1 MALDMAGHARRV
13 SQWSATALGFSIP
26 VSTALDNVLIVITL
40 VAWLLSGQIRELKNY
55 SFKNKHLLFSVL
67 LFGLLALGTLYGDT
81 AWREAKST
89 LGKYADLLLIP
100 VFAFVLRD
108 RDARDKALLAFAIAI
123 AIVVVLSP
131 LVRFNLLPA
140 LPFITGDA
148 TSPTVFKLKITH
160 SLLVAFGAF
169 LFVWLGSTSR
179 SPRLRAVWSVFALL
193 AVVNVMLLV
202 KGATG
207 YITLGLLSIVLVWE
221 RTRGRGFAF
230 GMLGLAVV
238 IAVLLATPNPFQD
251 RVLLIVK
258 EVREWRA
265 DTAVDEGT
273 STGLRLEFYRG
284 TLGLIAAHPIVGV
297 GTGGFRAAYA
307 QHVKGS
313 GRAET
318 HNPHNE
324 YLHITAQIGFAGL
337 IVLIAMFWQQWRSAR
352 RLDSPMAQA
361 LARGLVLT
369 MVAGCMVN
377 SLLLDHAEGLFY
389 AWLSGLLYGALSSLK
404 YGPSKPAATTT

>member
-1 MALDMAGHARRV
+1 MALDVAGHARRV
-13 SQWSATALGFSIP
+13 SQWSAIALGFSIP

-40 VAWLLSGQIRELKNY
+40 VAWMLSGQLRDAINY
-55 SFKNKHLLFSVL
+55 AFKNKQLLYPVL

-81 AWREAKST
+81 VWREALST
-89 LGKYADLLLIP
+89 LGKYNDLLLIP
-100 VFAFVLRD
+100 VFAIVLRD
-108 RDARDKALLAFAIAI
+108 RDTRDKALLAFAIAI

-131 LVRFNLLPA
+131 LVRLDLLPA

-148 TSPTVFKLKITH
+148 TSPTVFKLKVTH

-169 LFVWLGSTSR
+169 LFVWFGSTSR
-179 SPRLRAVWSVFALL
+179 SPRLRAVWFALALL

-207 YITLGLLSIVLVWE
+207 YITLGLLSVVLVWA
-221 RTRGRGFAF
+221 RLRGRGFAY
-230 GMLGLAVV
+230 GILAMAAMV
-238 IAVLLATPNPFQD
+238 AVLLATPNPFQD
-251 RVLLIVK
+251 RVFRTVK

-265 DTAVDEGT
+265 DTAASEGT
-273 STGLRLEFYRG
+273 SAGLRLEFYRG
-284 TLGLIAAHPIVGV
+284 TLGLIAAHPFTGV
-297 GTGGFRAAYA
+297 GTGGFRTAYA

-313 GRAET
+313 GKAET

-324 YLHITAQIGFAGL
+324 YLHITAQIGLVGL
-337 IVLIAMFWQQWRSAR
+337 VVLIAMFWQQWRSAP
-352 RLDSPMAQA
+352 RLDTPMAQA

-389 AWLSGLLYGALSSLK
+389 AWLSGLLYGGLKYSPRDSSLT
-404 YGPSKPAATTT
+404 PT